1 MATSVV
7 GMGIEHVTGRGDGVE
22 SGDVEVSGGVAGSR
36 EVEVVEREEDGDAV
50 IPRISDVRRNVGES
64 VDRLL
69 DESHSYRAA
78 VRAAFE
84 QFQLPRPAVELPLSQ
99 LLPALQFFIQRLCDS
114 LDPKCGKLVLRP
126 ITHEDIRGS
135 IRSNPSLS
143 LQPLLTLQQF
153 EGFARETLKR
163 VALDRSKRLGLFLI
177 GGIFAVHMAKNAVK
191 NIPILGGP
199 IGAFVNV
206 LVPTSLLG
214 PAVGIAGALYL

>member
-7 GMGIEHVTGRGDGVE
+7 GMGIEHVTERGDGVE

-99 LLPALQFFIQRLCDS
+99 LLPALQFFIQVC
-114 LDPKCGKLVLRP
+114 
-126 ITHEDIRGS
+126 
-135 IRSNPSLS
+135 
-143 LQPLLTLQQF
+143 
-153 EGFARETLKR
+153 
-163 VALDRSKRLGLFLI
+163 
-177 GGIFAVHMAKNAVK
+177 
-191 NIPILGGP
+191 
-199 IGAFVNV
+199 
-206 LVPTSLLG
+206 
-214 PAVGIAGALYL
+214 